1 MIAMLMLAL
10 ATPQTTPVPPL
21 LFEREAEQRPEML
34 ILGSPHLANNN
45 RDVVNMKIGDVT
57 TPKRQ
62 REIVALVDALA
73 RFNPTHVAIEWAT
86 SDQATLDKRYADY
99 RAGRHALTANERD
112 QIGLRLAAKLNLPR
126 VDAVDWSGM
135 PPGTEADWNYV
146 TWAEKNGMTARFAAM
161 RQHTQEQVL
170 RDERFM
176 ACSAIPDWYR
186 RYNAPAARADA
197 HAIYYDYA
205 LLGGV
210 EHNPGANWVGTW
222 YARNL
227 KIFANLVRIAPK
239 PSDRVVVI
247 YGAGHAPL
255 LDRFARESGA
265 FAVADT
271 LAHLPPPGPHVA
283 NCR

>member
-1 MIAMLMLAL
+1 MIATLMLAL
-10 ATPQTTPVPPL
+10 AMPQAAPVPPL
-21 LFEREAEQRPEML
+21 LFERKAEQRPQML

-45 RDVVNMKIGDVT
+45 RDVVNTKIGDVT
-57 TPKRQ
+57 TPERQ

-73 RFNPTHVAIEWAT
+73 RFRPTHVAVEWKT
-86 SDQATLDKRYADY
+86 SDQAGLDKRYADY
-99 RAGRHALTANERD
+99 RAGRHVLTANERD

-135 PPGTEADWNYV
+135 PPGTDADWNYIA
-146 TWAEKNGMTARFAAM
+146 WAEKNGMAARFAAM
-161 RQHTQEQVL
+161 RQHTQEEVSG
-170 RDERFM
+170 DERFM
-176 ACSAIPDWYR
+176 ACAAIPDWYR

-222 YARNL
+222 YSRNL

-239 PSDRVVVI
+239 PTDRVLVL

-271 LAHLPPPGPHVA
+271 LAYLPPSGPRA
-283 NCR
+283 PNCR